1 MKGIKIVRVGN
12 VMLYKIKGKNAV
24 QISQKSF
31 SEENKV
37 EGNLEDWVEN
47 NPSILG
53 ENLLIMGRQVQI
65 AEVNDSIDLLALDT
79 NGNTVIIELKR
90 GRIKDPVDIQ
100 SLRYASYIS
109 RWDYKRLENQA
120 TSYFS
125 EKFKSEFNFNEKIE
139 GFFSSSG
146 LDTTP
151 DLNQDQRIII
161 AGNKLTEKLGSVAIW
176 LREHNV
182 DIKIVEIGLFPDGDN
197 LLLSP
202 QIVIPVPSS
211 EKFEIGKHS
220 ISKDRPWLIDG
231 KEWHLSKKCEKITKD
246 KLISFVELIEEKFAN
261 ISEPSWNQKDY
272 ISFKDSEKIHM
283 WISVKTLP
291 STLIFNIFVKKQEFN
306 VEDVANSLDIKI
318 FNRDFSMSE
327 KLQLDSSVEITNKG
341 EYDRIRLRA
350 KESFDIKQ
358 TEFLEFLK
366 KCYNSFKQV

>member
-341 EYDRIRLRA
+341 EYDRIRFRA